1 MVAPSGARTSTTYDA
16 AGQVT
21 AVTAPDGSTTT
32 TTYDRAGRVKTVT
45 DADGRA
51 ITNTYDAAGRQV
63 LLTRADGSAMAWGY
77 DAAGQLTTAADADGQ
92 VTTYGYDAAGN
103 LTSRS
108 TTLGTT
114 TLTYD
119 GAGNLTSQTAP
130 DGTVTTYTSDAA
142 DRVTGIDYPE
152 STPDVTYAYDSAG
165 RLTSTTDGTGTSTRA
180 YDAAGRLTSETRAG
194 SLVSYE
200 WDADGNLVALTY
212 PDGIRTTSTYDAAG
226 QLDEVTDPQAGTFDY
241 DWAPDGQVAQVT
253 YPNGVTTALEH
264 DGQGRLT
271 ESSTVDQGGATLLD
285 LAYSYTDAGLLAEQT
300 ITRDQ
305 TTVASQYGWD
315 ARGALDEVS
324 GNLAGDIA
332 LTPGGQVTALED
344 GTTLFY
350 APTGVLASTT
360 QGAVTTTYTYDAR
373 GNRTTRTVPTP
384 DVDGAGSMATA
395 SEPSGG
401 ETGPVAPAADG
412 TTTEALPTGEPS
424 PDPTSTSVVPETAA
438 PEPTDDPA
446 GEPGAEP
453 TAGEPTSE
461 DPSAGDTGL
470 DEPASQIGA
479 DVFGWDAANRLTTAT
494 VDGTEYAYGYFA
506 DGLRATAATG
516 EQQTS
521 FVWATAAAVPRL
533 LTDDAHRY
541 LYGPSSTPIAQIDD
555 GGTVHYL
562 HADLTGN
569 IRAVTDEGGA
579 VVAASDYSAYGI
591 EHAVRDAAVSEV
603 TAFGY
608 AGEYADATGLIYL
621 RARYYDPATA
631 QFLSVDA
638 LIDLTQAPYGY
649 ANGNPLQFVDPLGL
663 TWWNPL
669 SWTGDTYDVIA
680 MSASAV
686 SLAASLVAYGSL
698 ATVVG
703 APVAAVAASVAGVAE
718 GVAVVAS
725 AGGVI
730 QHLRAGETADAVIS
744 ATGVVPGVGMVSRA
758 VYEARFA
765 GRAAQY
771 GMRTAGTAWRQVAQG
786 VEAGTLWGSGMGQW
800 LQNVTEWTG
809 LASAC
814 GVR

>member
-1 MVAPSGARTSTTYDA
+1 M
-16 AGQVT
+16 
-21 AVTAPDGSTTT
+21 
-32 TTYDRAGRVKTVT
+32 
-45 DADGRA
+45 
-51 ITNTYDAAGRQV
+51 
-63 LLTRADGSAMAWGY
+63 
-77 DAAGQLTTAADADGQ
+77 
-92 VTTYGYDAAGN
+92 
-103 LTSRS
+103 
-108 TTLGTT
+108 
-114 TLTYD
+114 
-119 GAGNLTSQTAP
+119 
-130 DGTVTTYTSDAA
+130 
-142 DRVTGIDYPE
+142 
-152 STPDVTYAYDSAG
+152 
-165 RLTSTTDGTGTSTRA
+165 
-180 YDAAGRLTSETRAG
+180 
-194 SLVSYE
+194 
-200 WDADGNLVALTY
+200 
-212 PDGIRTTSTYDAAG
+212 
-226 QLDEVTDPQAGTFDY
+226 
-241 DWAPDGQVAQVT
+241 
-253 YPNGVTTALEH
+253 
-264 DGQGRLT
+264 
-271 ESSTVDQGGATLLD
+271 
-285 LAYSYTDAGLLAEQT
+285 
-300 ITRDQ
+300 
-305 TTVASQYGWD
+305 
-315 ARGALDEVS
+315 
-324 GNLAGDIA
+324 
-332 LTPGGQVTALED
+332 
-344 GTTLFY
+344 
-350 APTGVLASTT
+350 
-360 QGAVTTTYTYDAR
+360 
-373 GNRTTRTVPTP
+373 
-384 DVDGAGSMATA
+384 
-395 SEPSGG
+395 
-401 ETGPVAPAADG
+401 
-412 TTTEALPTGEPS
+412 
-424 PDPTSTSVVPETAA
+424 
-438 PEPTDDPA
+438 
-446 GEPGAEP
+446 
-453 TAGEPTSE
+453 
-461 DPSAGDTGL
+461 
-470 DEPASQIGA
+470 
-479 DVFGWDAANRLTTAT
+479 
-494 VDGTEYAYGYFA
+494 DGTECAYSYFA

-541 LYGPSSTPIAQIDD
+541 LYGPSSIPIAQVDA
-555 GGTVHYL
+555 GGTVEYL

-569 IRAVTDEGGA
+569 IRAVTDEDGA

-591 EHAVRDAAVSEV
+591 EHAVGDTAVSEV

-608 AGEYADATGLIYL
+608 AGEYTDANGLIYL